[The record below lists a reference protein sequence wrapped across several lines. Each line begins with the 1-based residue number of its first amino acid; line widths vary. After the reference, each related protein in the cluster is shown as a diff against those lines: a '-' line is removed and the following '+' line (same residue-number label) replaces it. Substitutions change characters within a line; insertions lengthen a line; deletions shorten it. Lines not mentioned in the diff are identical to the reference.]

1 MTRGFRI
8 GTAFAGSLLFLAA
21 CGSSSGSPA
30 PSASPAFPIPSGP
43 VCYGQEPAAQ
53 RAVFPGTG
61 GQPLVG
67 FTVGTGSVGVVLA
80 NQAGNDACS
89 WVGYANELV
98 QKGYRV
104 MAFDFNGEGDS
115 APSDGS
121 GGDDVAAAAK
131 YLRSRPGVSDIVL
144 IGASRGGTA
153 VLVAA
158 TNLQPPPKAVVS
170 LSAPAA
176 YNRDDAGSV
185 VAGLTMPTLFVA
197 ADDDATFA
205 ADARSMSQK
214 APKDRATLKIVPGGS
229 HGQSLVVPALEG
241 AEQALAAINA
251 LLSAKAPAH

>member
-1 MTRGFRI
+1 M
-8 GTAFAGSLLFLAA
+8 
-21 CGSSSGSPA
+21 
-30 PSASPAFPIPSGP
+30 
-43 VCYGQEPAAQ
+43 

-67 FTVGTGSVGVVLA
+67 YTLGTGSVGVVLG

-89 WVGYANELV
+89 WLGYANDLV

-131 YLRSRPGVSDIVL
+131 YLRSQPGVSDIVL

-153 VLVAA
+153 VLAAA

-170 LSAPAA
+170 LSAPGVF
-176 YNRDDAGSV
+176 NRDDAASV
-185 VAGLTMPTLFVA
+185 VEKLTMPTLFIA
-197 ADDDATFA
+197 AEDDTSFA
-205 ADARSMSQK
+205 VDARSMSER
-214 APKDRATLKIVPGGS
+214 APQGVATLKIVSGSS
-229 HGQSLVVPALEG
+229 HGQSLVIPALEG
-241 AEQALAAINA
+241 ADQALAAING
-251 LLSAKAPAH
+251 LLSTKAPVH